1 MASRGR
7 PVLSASH
14 GGHTRRA
21 PSLTAMKRV
30 VVTVIAAVALAV
42 LIVLPATGIQS
53 DSSTA
58 SGAEDTTITRY
69 DADFQVAAN
78 GDMAVTETL
87 TVDFPGV
94 GKHGIF
100 RFFDR
105 HDPSAPRAL
114 RTPHDISVTM
124 DGHPEP
130 FEISHQS
137 HDRYVVARI
146 GDPNVTIGLSAHT
159 YVIRYQ
165 IDGVLEP
172 GSNGAETQFYW
183 NLIPGGWAQFIRDV
197 HLVVHLP
204 VVPTYAKCALGA
216 GAVGHCKVAG
226 KDTDTLTIDGRG
238 VPPYTPLTLKAG
250 LPIATPPAGESLPW
264 PAKWE
269 PVLGDSWGGL
279 LTVLILA
286 LAAGAAGMALAG
298 RSFER
303 KPAFPVQYAPPP
315 DVGPA
320 EAAYVVTEK
329 VDQQAFVASMLW
341 AAQQGAIELS
351 RDGDSWTITDK
362 AGPEGWAK
370 LDRATTAVAPLLGG
384 AGGQFTAKQRDVSSG
399 LILQKRI
406 AAFQKETRDWGLSNG
421 FLAKTGLG
429 GLGGI
434 LVIAAAIV
442 AGYAAL
448 ATWFGMSITGLIPG
462 AFALTASPLLAPTAA
477 TRRTPKGRDLWSRLG
492 GFERM
497 LSTPSSKQRFDFS
510 GRQDLYTAYIPW
522 AVAFGCADEWAKKYR
537 TETGTEPP
545 VPAYLGGYYAGAHTG
560 DYVNQMV
567 HDFSSTVSSS
577 ISAYQATQSHS
588 SGGGGGFSG
597 GGGGGGGGG
606 GSW

>member
-1 MASRGR
+1 
-7 PVLSASH
+7 
-14 GGHTRRA
+14 
-21 PSLTAMKRV
+21 MKRV
-30 VVTVIAAVALAV
+30 LVTVVLAVALGV
-42 LIVLPATGIQS
+42 VIILPALGIQT
-53 DSSTA
+53 DSTDTS
-58 SGAEDTTITRY
+58 AEDTTITNY
-69 DADFQVAAN
+69 DADFVVDDD
-78 GDMAVTETL
+78 GDLAVTETL

-105 HDPSAPRAL
+105 HDQSAPHAL

-130 FEISHQS
+130 FQISHES

-146 GDPNVTIGLSAHT
+146 GDPNVTIGLSKHT
-159 YVIRYQ
+159 YVIHYR

-172 GSNGAETQFYW
+172 GTGGSDTQFYW
-183 NLIPGGWAQFIRDV
+183 NLIPGGWAQAIQDV

-204 VVPTYAKCALGA
+204 VVPDARPRCI
-216 GAVGHCKVAG
+216 VGDDVAPCNVKG
-226 KDTDTLTIDGRG
+226 GHTDTLTIAGRG
-238 VPPYTPLTLKAG
+238 IAPHTPLTLKAG
-250 LPIATPPAGESLPW
+250 LAMPTPPAGEELPW
-264 PAKWE
+264 STTWA
-269 PVLGDSWGGL
+269 PVLGDSVAGL
-279 LTVLILA
+279 VTVLVLA
-286 LAAGAAGMALAG
+286 LLAAGLGVFMAG

-303 KPAFPVQYAPPP
+303 KPHFPLQYAPPP

-341 AAQQGAIELS
+341 AAQQGAVELS

-362 AGPEGWAK
+362 AGPGGWAK
-370 LDRATTAVAPLLGG
+370 LDRATVAVAPLLGG
-384 AGGQFTAKQRDVSSG
+384 EGGSFRAAKDVESG
-399 LILQKRI
+399 RILQKRI
-406 AAFQKETRDWGLSNG
+406 AAFQKETKDWAQSNG
-421 FLAKTGLG
+421 FLQRSGLSG
-429 GLGGI
+429 IAVLMVLG
-434 LVIAAAIV
+434 AAV
-442 AGYAAL
+442 LAGFAAL
-448 ATWFGMSITGLIPG
+448 ATWFGMSISALVPG

-477 TRRTPKGRDLWSRLG
+477 TRRTPKGRELWSRLG

-497 LSTPSSKQRFDFS
+497 LSTPSSKQRFDFA
-510 GRQDLYTAYIPW
+510 GRQDVYTAYIPW
-522 AVAFGCADEWAKKYR
+522 AVAFGCADAWAKKYR

-545 VPAYLGGYYAGAHTG
+545 VPAYFGGYYAGSHTG
-560 DYVNQMV
+560 NYVDQMV
-567 HDFSSTVSSS
+567 NDFSSTVSHS

>member
-124 DGHPEP
+124 DGHREP

-545 VPAYLGGYYAGAHTG
+545 VPAYLGGDYAGAHTG

>member
-1 MASRGR
+1 
-7 PVLSASH
+7 
-14 GGHTRRA
+14 
-21 PSLTAMKRV
+21 MKRAL
-30 VVTVIAAVALAV
+30 VTIVLAVALAV
-42 LIVLPATGIQS
+42 VIVLPALGIQTD
-53 DSSTA
+53 DSA
-58 SGAEDTTITRY
+58 GNGAEDTTIARY

-78 GDMAVTETL
+78 GDLAVTETL
-87 TVDFPGV
+87 AVDFPGV

-105 HDPSAPRAL
+105 HDPTESRVL

-124 DGHPEP
+124 DGHTEP

-137 HDRYVVARI
+137 HGRYVVARI
-146 GDPNVTIGLSAHT
+146 GDPNVTIGLSEHT
-159 YVIRYQ
+159 YVIRYR

-172 GSNGAETQFYW
+172 GTQRAQTQFYW
-183 NLIPGGWAQFIRDV
+183 NLIPGGWAQSIRNV

-204 VVPTYAKCALGA
+204 AVPTYARCAVGA
-216 GAVGHCKVAG
+216 GATSGCKVDD
-226 KDTDTLTIDGRG
+226 KETNSLTIDGRG
-238 VPPYTPLTLKAG
+238 LAPYTPVTLKAG
-250 LPIATPPAGESLPW
+250 LPIDTPPAGEPLPW
-264 PAKWE
+264 SATWE

-279 LTVLILA
+279 TTVLILA
-286 LAAGAAGMALAG
+286 LAAGGAGVVLAG

-303 KPAFPVQYAPPP
+303 KPAFPVQFAPPP

-341 AAQQGAIELS
+341 AAQQGAVELS

-384 AGGQFTAKQRDVSSG
+384 AGGQFTAQRKDVSSG

-421 FLAKTGLG
+421 FLAKTGIG
-429 GLGGI
+429 GFGGI
-434 LVIAAAIV
+434 VVIAAAIV
-442 AGYAAL
+442 AGYAAFT
-448 ATWFGMSITGLIPG
+448 TWFGMSITGLVPG
-462 AFALTASPLLAPTAA
+462 AFALAASPLLAPTAA
-477 TRRTPKGRDLWSRLG
+477 TRRTSKGRDLWSRLG

-522 AVAFGCADEWAKKYR
+522 AVAFGCANEWAKKYR
-537 TETGTEPP
+537 TETGAEPP
-545 VPAYLGGYYAGAHTG
+545 VPAYFGGYYAGAHTG

>member
-1 MASRGR
+1 
-7 PVLSASH
+7 
-14 GGHTRRA
+14 
-21 PSLTAMKRV
+21 MKRAL
-30 VVTVIAAVALAV
+30 VTIVLAVALAV
-42 LIVLPATGIQS
+42 VIVLPALGIQTD
-53 DSSTA
+53 DSA
-58 SGAEDTTITRY
+58 GNGAEDTTITRY

-78 GDMAVTETL
+78 GDLAVTETL
-87 TVDFPGV
+87 AVDFPGV

-105 HDPSAPRAL
+105 HDPTESRVL

-124 DGHPEP
+124 DGHTEP
-130 FEISHQS
+130 FEISHRS
-137 HDRYVVARI
+137 HGRYVVARI
-146 GDPNVTIGLSAHT
+146 GDPNVTIGLSEHT
-159 YVIRYQ
+159 YVIRYR
-165 IDGVLEP
+165 IDGVLER
-172 GSNGAETQFYW
+172 GTQGAQTQFYW
-183 NLIPGGWAQFIRDV
+183 NLIPGGWAQSIRNV

-204 VVPTYAKCALGA
+204 AVPTYARCAVGA
-216 GAVGHCKVAG
+216 GATRGCKVDD
-226 KDTDTLTIDGRG
+226 KETNTLTIDGRG
-238 VPPYTPLTLKAG
+238 LAPYTPVTLKAG
-250 LPIATPPAGESLPW
+250 LPIGTPPAGEALPW
-264 PAKWE
+264 PATWE

-279 LTVLILA
+279 ITVLVLA
-286 LAAGAAGMALAG
+286 LAAGGAGVVLAG

-341 AAQQGAIELS
+341 AAQQGAVELS

-362 AGPEGWAK
+362 AGPDGWAK

-384 AGGQFTAKQRDVSSG
+384 AGGQFTAQRKDVSSG

-429 GLGGI
+429 GFGGI
-434 LVIAAAIV
+434 VVIGAAIV
-442 AGYAAL
+442 AGYVAFT
-448 ATWFGMSITGLIPG
+448 TWFGMSITGLVPG
-462 AFALTASPLLAPTAA
+462 AFALAASPLLAPTAA
-477 TRRTPKGRDLWSRLG
+477 TRRTSKGRDLWSRLG

-522 AVAFGCADEWAKKYR
+522 AVAFGCANEWAKKYR

-545 VPAYLGGYYAGAHTG
+545 VPAYFGGYYAGAHTG

>member
-1 MASRGR
+1 
-7 PVLSASH
+7 
-14 GGHTRRA
+14 
-21 PSLTAMKRV
+21 MKRV
-30 VVTVIAAVALAV
+30 LVTVVLAVALGV
-42 LIVLPATGIQS
+42 VIVLPALGIQT
-53 DSSTA
+53 DSTDTS
-58 SGAEDTTITRY
+58 AEDTTITNY
-69 DADFQVAAN
+69 DADFVVADD
-78 GDMAVTETL
+78 GDLAVTETL

-105 HDPSAPRAL
+105 YDQSAPRAL

-130 FEISHQS
+130 FQLSHQS

-146 GDPNVTIGLSAHT
+146 GDPNVTIGLSKHT
-159 YVIRYQ
+159 YVIRYR

-172 GSNGAETQFYW
+172 GTDGADTQFYW
-183 NLIPGGWAQFIRDV
+183 NLIPGGWAQAIQDV

-204 VVPTYAKCALGA
+204 VVPDPKPRCIVGDDVAPCHVTGA
-216 GAVGHCKVAG
+216 H
-226 KDTDTLTIDGRG
+226 TDTLTIKGRG
-238 VPPYTPLTLKAG
+238 IAPHTPLTLKAG
-250 LPIATPPAGESLPW
+250 LAMPTPPAGEELPW
-264 PAKWE
+264 STTWA
-269 PVLGDSWGGL
+269 PVLGDSVAGL
-279 LTVLILA
+279 VTVLVLA
-286 LAAGAAGMALAG
+286 LLAGGAGVFMAG

-303 KPAFPVQYAPPP
+303 KPPFPLQYAPPP

-341 AAQQGAIELS
+341 AAQQGAVELS

-362 AGPEGWAK
+362 AGPGGWAK
-370 LDRATTAVAPLLGG
+370 LDRATVAVAPLLGG
-384 AGGQFTAKQRDVSSG
+384 EGGSFRAAKDVESG
-399 LILQKRI
+399 RILQKRI
-406 AAFQKETRDWGLSNG
+406 AAFQKETKDWAQSNG
-421 FLAKTGLG
+421 FLQRSGLSG
-429 GLGGI
+429 VAVLMVLG
-434 LVIAAAIV
+434 AAV
-442 AGYAAL
+442 LAGFAAL
-448 ATWFGMSITGLIPG
+448 ATWFGMSISALVPG

-477 TRRTPKGRDLWSRLG
+477 TRRTPKGRELWSRLG

-497 LSTPSSKQRFDFS
+497 LSTPSSKQRFDFA
-510 GRQDLYTAYIPW
+510 GRQDVYTAYIPW
-522 AVAFGCADEWAKKYR
+522 AVAFGCADAWAKKYR

-545 VPAYLGGYYAGAHTG
+545 VPAYFGGYYAGSHTG
-560 DYVNQMV
+560 NYVDQMV
-567 HDFSSTVSSS
+567 NDFSSTVSHS

>member
-1 MASRGR
+1 
-7 PVLSASH
+7 
-14 GGHTRRA
+14 
-21 PSLTAMKRV
+21 MKRV
-30 VVTVIAAVALAV
+30 LVTVVLAVALGV
-42 LIVLPATGIQS
+42 VIVLPALGIQT
-53 DSSTA
+53 DSPDTS
-58 SGAEDTTITRY
+58 AEDTTITNY
-69 DADFQVAAN
+69 DADFVVDDN

-105 HDPSAPRAL
+105 HDQSAPRAL

-130 FEISHQS
+130 FQISHES

-146 GDPNVTIGLSAHT
+146 GDPNVTIGLSKHT
-159 YVIRYQ
+159 YVIRYR

-172 GSNGAETQFYW
+172 GTDGTETQFYW
-183 NLIPGGWAQFIRDV
+183 NLIPGGWAQAIQDV

-204 VVPTYAKCALGA
+204 VVPVATPRCI
-216 GAVGHCKVAG
+216 VGDDVAPCRVTG
-226 KDTDTLTIDGRG
+226 VHTDTLTIKGRG
-238 VPPYTPLTLKAG
+238 IAPYTPLTLKAG
-250 LPIATPPAGESLPW
+250 LAMPTPPAGEELPW
-264 PAKWE
+264 STTWE
-269 PVLGDSWGGL
+269 PVLGDSVGGL
-279 LTVLILA
+279 VTVLVLA
-286 LAAGAAGMALAG
+286 LLAGGAGVFMAG

-303 KPAFPVQYAPPP
+303 KPPFPLQYAPPP

-320 EAAYVVTEK
+320 EAAYVVTER

-341 AAQQGAIELS
+341 AAQQGAVELS

-362 AGPEGWAK
+362 GGPGGWAT
-370 LDRATTAVAPLLGG
+370 LDRATVAVAPLLGG
-384 AGGQFTAKQRDVSSG
+384 EGGTFRASKDVESG
-399 LILQKRI
+399 RILQKRI
-406 AAFQKETRDWGLSNG
+406 AAFQKETKDWAQSNG
-421 FLAKTGLG
+421 FLQRSGLSG
-429 GLGGI
+429 VAVLMVLG
-434 LVIAAAIV
+434 AAV
-442 AGYAAL
+442 LAGFAAL
-448 ATWFGMSITGLIPG
+448 ATWFGMSISALVPG

-477 TRRTPKGRDLWSRLG
+477 TRRTPKGRELWSRLG

-497 LSTPSSKQRFDFS
+497 LSTPSSKQRFDFA
-510 GRQDLYTAYIPW
+510 GRQDVYTAYIPW
-522 AVAFGCADEWAKKYR
+522 AVAFGCADAWAKKYR

-545 VPAYLGGYYAGAHTG
+545 VPAYFGGYYAGSLTG
-560 DYVNQMV
+560 SYVDQMV
-567 HDFSSTVSSS
+567 NDFSSTVSTS

>member
-1 MASRGR
+1 
-7 PVLSASH
+7 
-14 GGHTRRA
+14 
-21 PSLTAMKRV
+21 MKRV

-146 GDPNVTIGLSAHT
+146 GDPNVTIGLSSHT

-286 LAAGAAGMALAG
+286 LAAGAAGMVLAG

-406 AAFQKETRDWGLSNG
+406 AAFQKETRDWGLSTG

-510 GRQDLYTAYIPW
+510 GRQDVYTAYIPW

-545 VPAYLGGYYAGAHTG
+545 IPAYLGGYYAGAHTG